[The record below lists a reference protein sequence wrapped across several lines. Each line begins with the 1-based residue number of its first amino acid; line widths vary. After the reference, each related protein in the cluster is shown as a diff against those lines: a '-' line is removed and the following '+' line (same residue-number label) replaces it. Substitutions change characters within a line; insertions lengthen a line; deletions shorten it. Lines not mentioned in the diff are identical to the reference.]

1 MAPMGEKSTSEP
13 VSPLVASGNPSS
25 PSEQRAFAVQVL
37 ATEHFTLQSARAAAT
52 MESSSRS
59 ALFLTVLS
67 AALVALALAAQV
79 ATPREVLLLA
89 LLALGIVFFLGLVT
103 YLRVLENG
111 IEDYIYVKEMNRIR
125 HFYVEVA
132 PETAGYFLLSRYDDP
147 AGIRRSMGMQAA
159 RRWESFMTFASAV
172 ALVNSVVGGVFVAVA
187 LEVIARPATAITVS
201 AGAVSAILVALAY
214 LRHGTSRWR
223 TAEESP
229 PARFPTPTDGATA

>member
-1 MAPMGEKSTSEP
+1 MPLMGEKDTSGTRGEM
-13 VSPLVASGNPSS
+13 VAPGNPSS

-132 PETAGYFLLSRYDDP
+132 PETEGYFLLSRHDDP
-147 AGIRRSMGMQAA
+147 AGVRRSMGMQA

-187 LEVIARPATAITVS
+187 LQVIARPARAITVS

-223 TAEESP
+223 TAEEST
-229 PARFPTPTDGATA
+229 PARFASPTDGSTG